1 MSDLIS
7 RSEVND
13 VIDELEVYT
22 CGRLNTMKVEV
33 SVLQLQ
39 RFINKLKNI
48 PTAYSVDGVVEELEE
63 RADFLKD
70 CTKYGNKNAKQQ
82 AESYN
87 TMMMYEVADLV
98 DDLIE
103 IVKHGGVGTETE
115 TIRDKAVKWNNN
127 SSKRVPYEF
136 IDYVEGKREIGVS
149 DDVCE
154 WKVFDN
160 SLTDEPQW
168 VYETTCGK
176 YVGEEHTSKAFVY
189 CPYCSKKI
197 KVVE

>member
-1 MSDLIS
+1 MSDLIR
-7 RSEVND
+7 RSD
-13 VIDELEVYT
+13 VLDLLYGIFDKYKMST
-22 CGRLNTMKVEV
+22 DKNT
-33 SVLQLQ
+33 S
-39 RFINKLKNI
+39 IGKNFG
-48 PTAYSVDGVVEELEE
+48 TDVVEKIRNITTSYDIDKVVEKLEE

-82 AESYN
+82 AESYS

-103 IVKHGGVGTETE
+103 IVKQGDV
-115 TIRDKAVKWNNN
+115 D
-127 SSKRVPYEF
+127 
-136 IDYVEGKREIGVS
+136 
-149 DDVCE
+149 DDVCK
-154 WKVFDN
+154 WKLFDN